1 MSPRR
6 RVGPDDRP
14 LFVAQRVRRRRPGLP
29 GVIMLA
35 VLLSTAAIT
44 VSTLVAV
51 SHELHRR
58 ATIKDVAVLTEV
70 RSFMTMFTSPDP
82 FHANDY
88 VDNVLAHATGGFA
101 QEYQQK
107 ANQVLLAIARS
118 EPTTGTVLDAGVERW
133 NDDGSATVL
142 VATENRGRS
151 PDGKQDV
158 NVAYRWLVT
167 AQKEGDQWKIS
178 NLAQV
183 I

>member
-6 RVGPDDRP
+6 RIHPDERP
-14 LFVAQRVRRRRPGLP
+14 LLVAQRARRARLPLVGGLALLVATVAIGLCTLVLVSHESHRRA
-29 GVIMLA
+29 VINDA
-35 VLLSTAAIT
+35 VLLT
-44 VSTLVAV
+44 
-51 SHELHRR
+51 
-58 ATIKDVAVLTEV
+58 DV

-88 VDNVLAHATGGFA
+88 VENVLAHSTGEFA
-101 QEYQQK
+101 ADYREK

-118 EPTTGTVLDAGVERW
+118 EPTTGVVLDAGVERW

-142 VATENRGRS
+142 VATEISSKS
-151 PDGKQDV
+151 PDGRQNA

-167 AQKEGDQWKIS
+167 VQREGDQWKIS

>member
-6 RVGPDDRP
+6 RVAPGDRP
-14 LFVAQRVRRRRPGLP
+14 AFTARQARRRRLALP
-29 GVIMLA
+29 AVAGVSLLLA
-35 VLLSTAAIT
+35 AAAIT
-44 VSTLVAV
+44 VCALVSV
-51 SHELHRR
+51 SHEQHRR
-58 ATIKDVAVLTEV
+58 AVLTDAAVLTDV

-88 VDNVLAHATGGFA
+88 VDSVIAHSTGAFA

-107 ANQVLLAIARS
+107 SNQVLIAIARS

-142 VATENRGRS
+142 VATENRGKSADR
-151 PDGKQDV
+151 KQDV
-158 NVAYRWLVT
+158 TVAYRWLVT

-178 NLAQV
+178 DLAQV